1 MAAEWAIESHRAID
15 LFGEFAR
22 ERHLLLFQSGNEC
35 ENWID
40 PIGDVLY
47 KMNTLTHVGEDILK
61 LLDRIDAYNMLFPE
75 TALHLVGIQIMSPT
89 NVFPVF
95 SQVFIKNAR
104 FATNAEI
111 TSYMHSRG
119 FEPMEKDGSFS
130 NGRIVLWDIKPK
142 NVLITGNGATV
153 VIDAEIDIADR

>member
-1 MAAEWAIESHRAID
+1 MAAEWAVENHRVID
-15 LFGEFAR
+15 LFGDFAR

-47 KMNTLTHVGEDILK
+47 KMNTLTHVGEDIHR

-75 TALHLVGIQIMSPT
+75 TALHLVGLQIMGPT

-104 FATNAEI
+104 FATNTEI
-111 TSYMHSRG
+111 ADYMHSRG
-119 FEPMEKDGSFS
+119 FEPTEKDGSFS
-130 NGRIVLWDIKPK
+130 NGHVLLWDIKPK

-153 VIDAEIDIADR
+153 VIDAEIEML

>member
-1 MAAEWAIESHRAID
+1 MAAEWAIENHRVID

-40 PIGDVLY
+40 PIGDVL
-47 KMNTLTHVGEDILK
+47 
-61 LLDRIDAYNMLFPE
+61 
-75 TALHLVGIQIMSPT
+75 
-89 NVFPVF
+89 FPVF
-95 SQVFIKNAR
+95 SQIFIKNAR
-104 FATNAEI
+104 FATSTEI
-111 TSYMHSRG
+111 TDYMHSRG

-130 NGRIVLWDIKPK
+130 NGQIVLWDIKPK

-153 VIDAEIDIADR
+153 VIDAEIDITD

>member
-1 MAAEWAIESHRAID
+1 
-15 LFGEFAR
+15 
-22 ERHLLLFQSGNEC
+22 
-35 ENWID
+35 
-40 PIGDVLY
+40 
-47 KMNTLTHVGEDILK
+47 MNTLTHVGEDILK

-119 FEPMEKDGSFS
+119 FEPMEKDGSLS